1 MISRLTRH
9 LQRRASDDSGVA
21 MLMALFVIAMLATIS
36 LGVAGIT
43 VSQALPTRI
52 DNKAAKVVQTA
63 QAGIDSALSQIR
75 AANDGSGNG
84 VNTLLPC
91 KITGNVNSTST
102 LTYKVTI
109 YYFSSANDPT
119 SHLSDDTWLNANDLA
134 PTPGCLT
141 TSPYIGIPAS
151 AGNAALVPWFAAVV
165 SDGTGPRAGSNAQ
178 YGDRSL
184 RTIYNFVISNV
195 NVAGGPLLV
204 FPTAS
209 NLCLDGANYAT
220 DPTGKT
226 VKAGDVLVVK
236 TCNSTKP
243 GQLLSYTPNLS
254 LQVVATSPAGTLL
267 CVNDGGTAGN
277 PAAASLLT
285 LKVCDTGLPTNTQ
298 PNSNDWRQQWSFDG
312 AEQFVGSLADTSDK
326 SGVCLVSVATPVD
339 GSAVSVANCSNVSYN
354 SGTSW
359 YPNSKVGAG
368 AAGAALNQL
377 VNYQYFGNCFDVTNE
392 NPSWSFIIGYV
403 CKQNPKPA
411 NVVSSDWNQVWVF
424 SAATKE
430 YVTTQGSTPYCLQ
443 SASSTPALHDVV
455 TVGSCNGGPNQ
466 QWQYTG
472 GAAGDG
478 HYSTDY
484 EIQPFASPSL
494 CLTLTMPATSSFMAA
509 HSDESTNLQQWGY
522 NSVESCSGA
531 DNQKWNAPAGVSNSA
546 LTGTYEHPN
555 T

>member
-1 MISRLTRH
+1 MTAFVTRRLR
-9 LQRRASDDSGVA
+9 QAASDDSGVA
-21 MLMALFVIAMLATIS
+21 MLMALFIIAMLATIS

-63 QAGIDSALSQIR
+63 QAGIDSALAQIR

-102 LTYKVTI
+102 LTYNVTV
-109 YYFSSANDPT
+109 YYFNSTNDPT

-134 PTPGCLT
+134 TTCLT

-165 SDGTGPRAGSNAQ
+165 SNGTGPRAGSNAQ

-209 NLCLDGANYAT
+209 NLCLDGANYVT

-236 TCNSTKP
+236 TCSATKP
-243 GQLLSYTPNLS
+243 GQLFSYTPDLT

-267 CVNDGGTAGN
+267 CVNDGGSAG
-277 PAAASLLT
+277 AAAAANQLT
-285 LKVCDTGLPTNTQ
+285 LKVCDTGLPTNAQ

-326 SGVCLVSVATPVD
+326 SGVCLVSSASTPVD
-339 GSAVSVANCSNVSYN
+339 GSAVAVANCPGTSYN
-354 SGTSW
+354 PATSW

-368 AAGAALNQL
+368 AAGSALNQL
-377 VNYQYFGNCFDVTNE
+377 VNYQYFGNCLDVTNE
-392 NPSWSFIIGYV
+392 DVSWSFIIGYV

-424 SAATKE
+424 NSATKE
-430 YVTTQGSTPYCLQ
+430 YVTTHGSTPYCLQ
-443 SASSTPALHDVV
+443 TASSTPALHDVV
-455 TVGSCNGGPNQ
+455 TVGSCSGGPSQ

-472 GAAGDG
+472 GTAGDG

-484 EIQPFASPSL
+484 EIQPVASPSL
-494 CLTLTMPATSSFMAA
+494 CLTLTMPAPSSFMSA

-522 NSVESCSGA
+522 NSVENCTGA
-531 DNQKWNAPAGVSNSA
+531 DNQKWNAPAGVSSA
-546 LTGTYEHPN
+546 TLTGTYEHPN